1 MSDSI
6 ERKLGVDMTST
17 VFYLSSE
24 VTVDPSRWRHLCGVP
39 DVRLWVVLDD
49 LNEISETDEGNN
61 DMSVP
66 INVHGCVGSLSFY
79 LFFIGCLAEM

>member
-6 ERKLGVDMTST
+6 EQKLRVDMTST
-17 VFYLSSE
+17 VFDLYSE
-24 VTVDPSRWRHLCGVP
+24 VTVDPSKWRHLCGVP
-39 DVRLWVVLDD
+39 GVRLSVVLDD
-49 LNEISETDEGNN
+49 LDQISETDEGNN

-66 INVHGCVGSLSFY
+66 INVHGCVGSLPFY